1 MKNTEHLLLE
11 LENLIAK
18 RTSGEITEKMFIEKT
33 NPITM
38 ELARRSMAST
48 QRMDKKVQEL
58 QESLRDIEE
67 NAESM
72 AFANKMME
80 VFIEEKG
87 LDDEFLEFAEQE
99 IKNLANKARFLS

>member
-1 MKNTEHLLLE
+1 MNAEQLLSE
-11 LENLIAK
+11 LENFITK
-18 RTSGEITEKMFIEKT
+18 RTNGEITEEMFIEKT

-38 ELARRSMAST
+38 ELARRSIAST

-67 NAESM
+67 KAESM

-87 LDDEFLEFAEQE
+87 MADDFMEFAEQE
-99 IKNLANKARFLS
+99 VKNIANKERFLS